1 MKLTNLLSCLPFY
14 QTSSAVDNIDIKSI
28 QKDDRKVNEGSL
40 FVCIKGFTVDGHDYA
55 KKAVN
60 NGAVAVIAEKDLP
73 LSVPVIVISD
83 TTRALAMLASKFYN
97 NPTHKLPLIGITGTN
112 GKTTITYLLETIFE
126 KHKKK
131 TGLIGTIQIGRAHV

>member
-1 MKLTNLLSCLPFY
+1 MKLTHLLSCLPFY

-28 QKDDRKVNEGSL
+28 QMDDRKVNEGSL

-83 TTRALAMLASKFYN
+83 TTRVLAMLASKFYN
-97 NPTHKLPLIGITGTN
+97 HPTHTLSLIGIYGTN
-112 GKTTITYLLETIFE
+112 RTVTIHLLLESNYT
-126 KHKKK
+126 
-131 TGLIGTIQIGRAHV
+131 